1 MPQTQSWSK
10 KQIRGSNPNCN
21 TTTTSKAPLNPAD
34 FTAHVGTK
42 LGEVTMVAPKHFTV
56 DEISRRTLRARL
68 ADFRT
73 GLRQGA
79 TEYIMRC

>member
-1 MPQTQSWSK
+1 MPRTQSWIK
-10 KQIRGSNPNCN
+10 TQIRGSNPNGN
-21 TTTTSKAPLNPAD
+21 TTTRAGAPLNPAG
-34 FTAHVGTK
+34 FTAHMCTK
-42 LGEVTMVAPKHFTV
+42 PGELTMVAPKHFTV
-56 DEISRRTLRARL
+56 DEISRRARL